1 MKPILRQNETRYVL
15 LEFLAITFLA
25 TGGIFVKMSALSP
38 INTGMYRVLFAIPVL
53 FFMARKNMD
62 NLKKTDFLLLIFA
75 GVFLAGDIALWNMAF
90 HYTTVANANLL
101 TNLTPFLVVP
111 VSFFFLKEEMP
122 KLFLPGLAITL
133 LGVFVLIGGK
143 ATPNPSNYLGDLLA
157 FGACF
162 FYAGF
167 ILISYRLR
175 DRFTSS
181 VIMFI
186 SSIGTCCTLALISI
200 FTEGIQIPKDASEL
214 LPILGLTFCLQII
227 GHNLL
232 SHCQGKLNVN
242 LSSVICLLQTVVASL
257 YSYFFFSETLTYK
270 EIFGI
275 LIVILGVMIVKA
287 QYSKKKSSQSCR
299 SSVLE

>member
-62 NLKKTDFLLLIFA
+62 NLKKTDFLLLFFA

-133 LGVFVLIGGK
+133 LGVFFLIGGK
-143 ATPNPSNYLGDLLA
+143 ASPNPSNYLGDLLA

-186 SSIGTCCTLALISI
+186 SSIGTFCTLVLISI
-200 FTEGIQIPKDASEL
+200 LTEGIQIPKDASEL
-214 LPILGLTFCLQII
+214 LPILGLTFCLQIV

>member
-1 MKPILRQNETRYVL
+1 
-15 LEFLAITFLA
+15 
-25 TGGIFVKMSALSP
+25 
-38 INTGMYRVLFAIPVL
+38 
-53 FFMARKNMD
+53 MD
-62 NLKKTDFLLLIFA
+62 NLKKTDFLLLFFA

-133 LGVFVLIGGK
+133 LGVFFLIGGK
-143 ATPNPSNYLGDLLA
+143 ASPNPSNYLGDLLA

-275 LIVILGVMIVKA
+275 LIIILGVMIVKA

>member
-1 MKPILRQNETRYVL
+1 MKPVLRQNETRYVL

-53 FFMARKNMD
+53 FFMARKNMV
-62 NLKKTDFLLLIFA
+62 NLKKNDFLLLFFA

-186 SSIGTCCTLALISI
+186 SSIGTFCTLVLISI

-214 LPILGLTFCLQII
+214 LPILGLTFCLQIV

-257 YSYFFFSETLTYK
+257 YSYFLFSETLTYK

-287 QYSKKKSSQSCR
+287 QYSKKRSSQSCR

>member
-1 MKPILRQNETRYVL
+1 
-15 LEFLAITFLA
+15 
-25 TGGIFVKMSALSP
+25 
-38 INTGMYRVLFAIPVL
+38 
-53 FFMARKNMD
+53 MD